1 MCDTMYSRKE
11 SELVAC
17 ENYLICN
24 FPNSEQF
31 SMYKL
36 FRSSVTTVTTS
47 LELAIVLAVLAGA
60 LTTSTTAA
68 YASNSSNLGDTPA
81 VTIPTAESVYQSET
95 MELPPST
102 GSFIILIVNE
112 AHESWQDE
120 KHKLITDKNSYYI
133 PKNLRIPQGTTLTFL
148 NADAPWD
155 TPHPQTIEI
164 SDDGSGDT
172 IYTTGVLEYTN
183 SSEPVVLPMGNYTIV
198 NTEYEATE
206 GTISVTNE
214 ESDGNLVIGEFYTPS
229 HQVEN
234 NMDNDGGVHPGSLQY
249 YRAEFPKNGFQI
261 LSEYNFTY
269 AACDYCPGEYWPDN
283 KTGNHTLIIFAT
295 EQPLSDAINKLSKL
309 VRENVYV

>member
-1 MCDTMYSRKE
+1 
-11 SELVAC
+11 
-17 ENYLICN
+17 
-24 FPNSEQF
+24 
-31 SMYKL
+31 MYKFL
-36 FRSSVTTVTTS
+36 KSSVTTMPTALV
-47 LELAIVLAVLAGA
+47 LAMILITIVLAG
-60 LTTSTTAA
+60 TFTATITA
-68 YASNSSNLGDTPA
+68 YASISSNLNNTA
-81 VTIPTAESVYQSET
+81 VTIPTAESVYQSES
-95 MELPPST
+95 MKLPTSI
-102 GSFIILIVNE
+102 GSFIILIANE

-133 PKNLRIPQGTTLTFL
+133 PKNLIVPQGTTLSFL

-164 SDDGSGDT
+164 IDDSGET
-172 IYTTGVLEYTN
+172 VYTTGVLEYTN
-183 SSEPVVLPMGNYTIV
+183 SSEPVVLPVGNYTIV

-214 ESDGNLVIGEFYTPS
+214 KSDGVLVVGGFYTPS

-249 YRAEFPKNGFQI
+249 YRTEFPKNGFRI

-295 EQPLSDAINKLSKL
+295 EQPLPDTLAKLKKMT
-309 VRENVYV
+309 RDNVYV

>member
-1 MCDTMYSRKE
+1 MYR
-11 SELVAC
+11 LFQFPVVTIPTAIAMV
-17 ENYLICN
+17 LI
-24 FPNSEQF
+24 
-31 SMYKL
+31 
-36 FRSSVTTVTTS
+36 TV
-47 LELAIVLAVLAGA
+47 VLAGT
-60 LTTSTTAA
+60 LTTTTAA
-68 YASNSSNLGDTPA
+68 YTSITSNLNNTA
-81 VTIPTAESVYQSET
+81 ATIPTAESVYQSES
-95 MELPPST
+95 MKLPPSV
-102 GSFIILIVNE
+102 GSFIILIANE

-133 PKNLRIPQGTTLTFL
+133 PKNLVVPQGTTLSFL

-164 SDDGSGDT
+164 IDDNGEAV
-172 IYTTGVLEYTN
+172 YTTGVLEYTN
-183 SSEPVVLPMGNYTIV
+183 SSKPAVLPVGNYTIV
-198 NTEYEATE
+198 NAEYEATE

-214 ESDGNLVIGEFYTPS
+214 KSNGALVLGGFYTPS

-283 KTGNHTLIIFAT
+283 KTDNHTLMIFAT
-295 EQPLSDAINKLSKL
+295 EQPLPDALAKLKKL
-309 VRENVYV
+309 VRDNVYV

>member
-1 MCDTMYSRKE
+1 
-11 SELVAC
+11 
-17 ENYLICN
+17 
-24 FPNSEQF
+24 
-31 SMYKL
+31 MYKFL
-36 FRSSVTTVTTS
+36 KSSVTTMPTALV
-47 LELAIVLAVLAGA
+47 LAMILITIVLAG
-60 LTTSTTAA
+60 TFTATITA
-68 YASNSSNLGDTPA
+68 YASISSNLNNTA
-81 VTIPTAESVYQSET
+81 VTIPTAESVYQSES
-95 MELPPST
+95 MKLPTSI
-102 GSFIILIVNE
+102 GSFIILIANE

-133 PKNLRIPQGTTLTFL
+133 PKNLVVPKGTTLSFL

-164 SDDGSGDT
+164 IDDSGET
-172 IYTTGVLEYTN
+172 VYTTGVLEYTN
-183 SSEPVVLPMGNYTIV
+183 SSEPVVLPVGNYTIV

-214 ESDGNLVIGEFYTPS
+214 KSDGVLVVGGFYTPS

-249 YRAEFPKNGFQI
+249 YRTEFPKNGFRI

-295 EQPLSDAINKLSKL
+295 EQPLPDTLAKLKKMT
-309 VRENVYV
+309 RDNVYV

>member
-1 MCDTMYSRKE
+1 MYRP
-11 SELVAC
+11 
-17 ENYLICN
+17 
-24 FPNSEQF
+24 FQ
-31 SMYKL
+31 
-36 FRSSVTTVTTS
+36 SSVTTIPTVI
-47 LELAIVLAVLAGA
+47 LAMVLITVVLAGT
-60 LTTSTTAA
+60 LITTTAA
-68 YASNSSNLGDTPA
+68 YSSSTSNLNNTAA
-81 VTIPTAESVYQSET
+81 VTIPTAESVYQLES
-95 MELPPST
+95 MNLPSSI
-102 GSFIILIVNE
+102 GSFIILIANE

-120 KHKLITDKNSYYI
+120 RHKLITEKNSYYI
-133 PKNLRIPQGTTLTFL
+133 PKNLVVPQGTTLSFL

-164 SDDGSGDT
+164 NDENGDT

-183 SSEPVVLPMGNYTIV
+183 SSEPVVLPEGNYTTV

-214 ESDGNLVIGEFYTPS
+214 ESNGNLVVGGFYTPS

-249 YRAEFPKNGFQI
+249 YRTEFPKNGFRI

-283 KTGNHTLIIFAT
+283 KTGNHTLIIFAS
-295 EQPLSDAINKLSKL
+295 EQPLPDALAKLRKL
-309 VRENVYV
+309 VRDNVYV

>member
-1 MCDTMYSRKE
+1 MYR
-11 SELVAC
+11 
-17 ENYLICN
+17 
-24 FPNSEQF
+24 P
-31 SMYKL
+31 
-36 FRSSVTTVTTS
+36 FRSSGTTIPTVI
-47 LELAIVLAVLAGA
+47 LAMVLIIVVLAGA
-60 LTTSTTAA
+60 LLTTTTA
-68 YASNSSNLGDTPA
+68 YSSSTANLNNTAP
-81 VTIPTAESVYQSET
+81 VTVPTAESVYQLES
-95 MELPPST
+95 MKLPSSM
-102 GSFIILIVNE
+102 GSFIILIANE

-120 KHKLITDKNSYYI
+120 RHKLITEKNSYYI
-133 PKNLRIPQGTTLTFL
+133 PKNLVVPQGTTLSFL

-164 SDDGSGDT
+164 NNENGDT

-183 SSEPVVLPMGNYTIV
+183 SSEPVVLPEGNYTVV

-214 ESDGNLVIGEFYTPS
+214 ESNGTLVVGGFYTPS

-234 NMDNDGGVHPGSLQY
+234 NTDNDGGLHPGSLQY
-249 YRAEFPKNGFQI
+249 YRTEFPKNGFRI

-295 EQPLSDAINKLSKL
+295 EQPLPDALAKLRKL
-309 VRENVYV
+309 VRDNVYV

>member
-1 MCDTMYSRKE
+1 MFRSTFYEC
-11 SELVAC
+11 
-17 ENYLICN
+17 
-24 FPNSEQF
+24 

-36 FRSSVTTVTTS
+36 FRSSATTVTTS

-60 LTTSTTAA
+60 LTTSIATA
-68 YASNSSNLGDTPA
+68 YASNSSNLGDTA
-81 VTIPTAESVYQSET
+81 SVTIPTAESVYQSET

-164 SDDGSGDT
+164 SDNGNGDT

-214 ESDGNLVIGEFYTPS
+214 ESNGNLVIGGFYTPS

-249 YRAEFPKNGFQI
+249 YRTEFPKNGFQI

-269 AACDYCPGEYWPDN
+269 ATCDYCPGGYWPDN

-295 EQPLSDAINKLSKL
+295 EQPLSDVLDKLSKL
-309 VRENVYV
+309 VRDNVYV